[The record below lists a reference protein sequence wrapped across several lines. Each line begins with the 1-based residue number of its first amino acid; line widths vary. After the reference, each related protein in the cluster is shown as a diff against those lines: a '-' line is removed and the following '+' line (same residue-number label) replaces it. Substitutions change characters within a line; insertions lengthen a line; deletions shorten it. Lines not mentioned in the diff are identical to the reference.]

1 MSIAKEL
8 QTHMKTDR
16 QLQSLKP
23 ASLHKPL
30 PPEKLRWRC
39 NPKSIK
45 VKSSAEIR
53 PSREII
59 GQERALRALRV
70 GLAMNHFGYNIF
82 VTGFSGTGR
91 TTTIKRL
98 LQAFESKRGEL
109 RDHCYVYNFKHPD
122 LPIAISLPAGQ
133 GRGLKEDMANFIRD
147 LARDLP
153 ALYESQRFQQARK
166 AVLTHFQQRQKS
178 VLLDFEKKVK
188 ERGFELVQVQVGNLM
203 RPDIAPLIGEKATNL
218 DEIDGMV
225 QKGEYPKEQYEAL
238 KATQVLLE
246 KQMAIVFRELRNIE
260 KKAQQ
265 SVAEVEERLV
275 MPMVDEYIEVLK
287 TTYESERVRLY
298 LEEVRTNI
306 KLNLSRFQKS
316 QQQTPTGEGTQEEE
330 EEEDD
335 FLEYQVNLLVDNSD
349 TEHIPIV
356 IETNPKFKNI
366 FGTVERV
373 MERGGVWKTD
383 FTQVKPGALLQAD
396 GGYLVLNALDVLL
409 EPGVWQDLKRS
420 LRTGKVEIQPNEPTY
435 GFAPT
440 GMKPEAIDL
449 NIKVIMIG
457 DSEIYQLLYLRDDD
471 FKKIFKIRA
480 DFDYEMERDK
490 NAVNQ
495 YLGFVKMVT
504 EDEKLRHF
512 ERDALASL
520 VEFGVRL
527 SGSQKKLSTRF
538 NILADVIR
546 EANYWAEE
554 DVAPIVK
561 SKHVCRAIE
570 ERIYRVKLVEHKVQ
584 EMITDGVIMI
594 DTQGAV
600 VGQVNGLSV
609 YDTGEHAF
617 GKPARITAK
626 TSLGRAGVINIERES
641 ELSGPT
647 HNKGVAILSGY
658 LRSRFAQDK
667 PLIMSAS
674 ITFEQSYGGV
684 DGDSASSTE
693 VYAILS
699 SLADVPLRQDIAVT
713 GSVNQ
718 NGEVQPIGGVNLKI
732 EGFFDVCKEKGLTGG
747 QGVVVPKANVR
758 DLMLREDVLEA
769 VEKNLF
775 HIYAVGSID
784 EGIEILTGRKAGSKR
799 PNGSFQPGTVYHLV
813 DSKLRFYADQWK
825 KFEAGHE

>member
-1 MSIAKEL
+1 
-8 QTHMKTDR
+8 MKTDHP
-16 QLQSLKP
+16 LSSKLKP
-23 ASLHKPL
+23 APRHESLPA
-30 PPEKLRWRC
+30 EKLRWRC
-39 NPKSIK
+39 NPKSIR

-59 GQERALRALRV
+59 GQERALKALRV
-70 GLAMNHFGYNIF
+70 GLAMNHIGYNIF

-98 LQAFESKRGEL
+98 LHVFESKQGEL
-109 RDHCYVYNFKHPD
+109 RDHCYVFNFKHPD
-122 LPIAISLPAGQ
+122 LPISISLPAGQ

-147 LARDLP
+147 LVRDLP
-153 ALYESQRFQQARK
+153 AVYESQRFQQARK
-166 AVLTHFQQRQKS
+166 SVLSHFQDRQKS

-203 RPDIAPLIGEKATNL
+203 RPDIAPLVGDKATNL

-225 QKGEYPKEQYEAL
+225 QKGEFSKEQYEAM
-238 KATQVLLE
+238 KATQSVLE
-246 KQMAIVFRELRNIE
+246 KQMAFVFRELRNIE

-265 SVAEVEERLV
+265 SVAEIEERFV
-275 MPMVDEYIEVLK
+275 MPMVDEYIEILK
-287 TTYESERVRLY
+287 TTYDSERVQAY
-298 LEEVRTNI
+298 LEDVRSNI
-306 KLNLSRFQKS
+306 KQNLSRFQKN
-316 QQQTPTGEGTQEEE
+316 QQPAVPTTETQEDDG
-330 EEEDD
+330 EEDD

-349 TEHIPIV
+349 TEHVPIV

-383 FTQVKPGALLQAD
+383 FMQIKSGALLQAD

-420 LRTGKVEIQPNEPTY
+420 LRTGKAEIHPNEPMY

-449 NIKVIMIG
+449 NIKVILIG

-480 DFDYEMERDK
+480 DFDYEMQRD
-490 NAVNQ
+490 NSAVNQ

-512 ERDALASL
+512 ERDALAGL

-527 SGSQKKLSTRF
+527 AGSQKKLSTRF
-538 NILADVIR
+538 NVLADVIR
-546 EANYWAEE
+546 EANYWADQ
-554 DVAPIVK
+554 DVSPIVK
-561 SKHVCRAIE
+561 AKHVHKAIE
-570 ERIYRVKLVEHKVQ
+570 ERIYRVKLLEDKVQ

-600 VGQVNGLSV
+600 VGQVNGLSI

-641 ELSGPT
+641 EMSGPT
-647 HNKGVAILSGY
+647 HNKGFAILSGY
-658 LRSRFAQDK
+658 LRSQFAQDK

-674 ITFEQSYGGV
+674 VTFEQSYSGV

-693 VYAILS
+693 IYAILS

-718 NGEVQPIGGVNLKI
+718 KGEVQPIGGVNLKI
-732 EGFFDVCKEKGLTGG
+732 EGFFDVCKERGLTGE
-747 QGVVVPKANVR
+747 QGVMIPRANVP

-769 VEKNLF
+769 VRKNIF
-775 HIYAVGSID
+775 RVFAVSSID
-784 EGIEILTGRKAGSKR
+784 EGIEILTGYKAGKKR
-799 PNGSFQPGTVYHLV
+799 ANGSFETGTMYHLV
-813 DSKLRFYADQWK
+813 DSKLIYFAEQWK
-825 KFEAGHE
+825 KFEVGHD

>member
-1 MSIAKEL
+1 
-8 QTHMKTDR
+8 MKTDR
-16 QLQSLKP
+16 SIQSRLKP
-23 ASLHKPL
+23 APRHAALPL
-30 PPEKLRWRC
+30 EKLRWRC

-45 VKSSAEIR
+45 VKTSAEIK

-59 GQERALRALRV
+59 GQERALKALRV

-82 VTGFSGTGR
+82 VTGLSGTGR

-98 LQAFESKRGEL
+98 LHAFESKRGEL
-109 RDHCYVYNFKHPD
+109 RDHCYVFNFKHPD

-147 LARDLP
+147 LVRDLP
-153 ALYESQRFQQARK
+153 ALYESQRFQHARK
-166 AVLTHFQQRQKS
+166 AVLSHFQERQKS

-188 ERGFELVQVQVGNLM
+188 ARGFDLVQVQVGNLM
-203 RPDIAPLIGEKATNL
+203 RPDIAPLVGEKVTNL
-218 DEIDGMV
+218 DEIEGMV
-225 QKGEYPKEQYEAL
+225 QKGEFSKEQYEAL
-238 KATQVLLE
+238 KAAQALLE
-246 KQMAIVFRELRNIE
+246 KQMSVVFRELRNIE

-265 SVAEVEERLV
+265 SVTELEERLV
-275 MPMVDEYIEVLK
+275 MPMVDEYIEILK
-287 TTYESERVRLY
+287 TTYECERVRSY
-298 LEEVRTNI
+298 LEEVRSNI
-306 KLNLSRFQKS
+306 KQNLSRFQKT
-316 QQQTPTGEGTQEEE
+316 QQTTSPPAAVQEEE
-330 EEEDD
+330 EEEDDD

-349 TEHIPIV
+349 AEHIPIV

-383 FTQVKPGALLQAD
+383 FMQIKSGSLLQAN
-396 GGYLVLNALDVLL
+396 GGYLVLNALDVLM

-420 LRTGKVEIQPNEPTY
+420 LRTGKAEIHPNEPMY

-457 DSEIYQLLYLRDDD
+457 DSEIYQLLYMRDDD

-480 DFDYEMERDK
+480 DFDYEMARD
-490 NAVNQ
+490 NSAVSQ

-512 ERDALASL
+512 DREALASL

-538 NILADVIR
+538 NLLADVIR
-546 EANYWAEE
+546 EANYWADE
-554 DVAPIVK
+554 DVSPIVK
-561 SKHVCRAIE
+561 TKHVLKAIE
-570 ERIYRVKLVEHKVQ
+570 ERIYRVNLLEDKVQ

-594 DTQGAV
+594 DTQGTV

-641 ELSGPT
+641 DMSGPT
-647 HNKGVAILSGY
+647 HNKGFAILSGY
-658 LRSRFAQDK
+658 LRSKFAQDK

-674 ITFEQSYGGV
+674 VTFEQSYSGV

-693 VYAILS
+693 IYAILS
-699 SLADVPLRQDIAVT
+699 SLADIPLRQEIAVT

-732 EGFFDVCKEKGLTGG
+732 EGFFDVCKERGLTGG
-747 QGVVVPKANVR
+747 QGVMVPKANVP

-769 VEKNLF
+769 VRKKQF
-775 HIYAVGSID
+775 HVYAVGSID
-784 EGIEILTGRKAGSKR
+784 EGIEILTGLKAGGKR
-799 PNGSFQPGTVYHLV
+799 PNGSFEPGTIYHLV
-813 DSKLRFYADQWK
+813 DSKLRFYAEQWK

>member
-1 MSIAKEL
+1 
-8 QTHMKTDR
+8 MKTDHPLLA
-16 QLQSLKP
+16 QLKP
-23 ASLHKPL
+23 ASRHTSL

-45 VKSSAEIR
+45 VRTSAEIR

-82 VTGFSGTGR
+82 VTGLSGTGR

-98 LQAFESKRGEL
+98 LHAFESKRGAL
-109 RDHCYVYNFKHPD
+109 RDHCYLFNFKHPD
-122 LPIAISLPAGQ
+122 QPIAVSLLAGQ
-133 GRGLKEDMANFIRD
+133 GRGLKEDMASFIRD
-147 LARDLP
+147 LTRDLP

-166 AVLTHFQQRQKS
+166 AVLSHFQDRQKS

-203 RPDIAPLIGEKATNL
+203 RPDIAPLVGDKATNL

-225 QKGEYPKEQYEAL
+225 QKGEFAKEQYEAL
-238 KATQVLLE
+238 KTTQAVLE
-246 KQMAIVFRELRNIE
+246 KQMATVFRELRNIE

-275 MPMVDEYIEVLK
+275 MPMVDEYIEILK
-287 TTYESERVRLY
+287 TTFENERVQSY
-298 LEEVRTNI
+298 LEEVRSNI
-306 KLNLSRFQKS
+306 KQNLNRFHKS
-316 QQQTPTGEGTQEEE
+316 QQATPPTNEAQEEE
-330 EEEDD
+330 QEEDN

-366 FGTVERV
+366 FGTVERI
-373 MERGGVWKTD
+373 MEQGGVWKTD
-383 FTQVKPGALLQAD
+383 FTQIKPGALLQAD

-420 LRTGKVEIQPNEPTY
+420 LRTGKAEIHPNEPMY

-457 DSEIYQLLYLRDDD
+457 DAEIYQLLYLRDDD

-480 DFDYEMERDK
+480 DFDYEMQRD
-490 NAVNQ
+490 NSAVNQ

-512 ERDALASL
+512 DREALASL

-538 NILADVIR
+538 NVLADVIR
-546 EANYWAEE
+546 EANYWAGQ
-554 DVAPIVK
+554 DVSPIVK
-561 SKHVCRAIE
+561 AKHVLKAIE
-570 ERIYRVKLVEHKVQ
+570 ERIYRVKLIEDKVQ

-594 DTQGAV
+594 DTQGAA

-641 ELSGPT
+641 EMSGPT

-658 LRSRFAQDK
+658 LRSKFAQDK

-674 ITFEQSYGGV
+674 ITFEQSYSGV

-693 VYAILS
+693 IYAILS

-732 EGFFDVCKEKGLTGG
+732 EGFFDVCKGKGLTGK
-747 QGVVVPKANVR
+747 QGVMVPKTNVP

-769 VEKNLF
+769 VRKKQF
-775 HIYAVGSID
+775 HIYAVSSID
-784 EGIEILTGRKAGSKR
+784 EGIEILTGRKAGNKH
-799 PNGSFQPGTVYHLV
+799 PKGSFESGTVYHLV
-813 DSKLRFYADQWK
+813 DSKLRFYAEQWK
-825 KFEAGHE
+825 KFEAGRE

>member
-1 MSIAKEL
+1 
-8 QTHMKTDR
+8 MKTARFLKSD
-16 QLQSLKP
+16 LKP
-23 ASLHKPL
+23 ASYHAEL

-59 GQERALRALRV
+59 GQQRALRALRV

-82 VTGFSGTGR
+82 VTGISGTGR

-98 LQAFESKRGEL
+98 LHVFETKRGEL

-122 LPIAISLPAGQ
+122 APISISLPAGQ

-147 LARDLP
+147 LVRDMP

-166 AVLTHFQQRQKS
+166 AVLTHFQERQKS

-203 RPDIAPLIGEKATNL
+203 RPDIAPVVGEKATNL
-218 DEIDGMV
+218 DEIDGLV
-225 QKGEYPKEQYEAL
+225 QKGEFQKEEFEAL
-238 KATQVLLE
+238 KATQAMLE
-246 KQMAIVFRELRNIE
+246 KQMAVVFRELRNIE

-275 MPMVDEYIEVLK
+275 MPMVDEYVEILK
-287 TTYESERVRLY
+287 TTYESERVRSY
-298 LEEVRTNI
+298 LEEVRSNI
-306 KLNLSRFQKS
+306 KQNLSRFQKS
-316 QQQTPTGEGTQEEE
+316 QPASASPSNAPEEE

-383 FTQVKPGALLQAD
+383 FTQIKSGALLQAD

-420 LRTGKVEIQPNEPTY
+420 LRIGKAEIQPNEPMY

-449 NIKVIMIG
+449 NVKVIMIG
-457 DSEIYQLLYLRDDD
+457 DSEIYQVLYSRDDD

-480 DFDYEMERDK
+480 DFDYEMARDTS
-490 NAVNQ
+490 AVNQ

-512 ERDALASL
+512 DRGALASL

-538 NILADVIR
+538 NMLADVIR
-546 EANYWAEE
+546 EANYWAAE
-554 DVAPIVK
+554 DVALVVK
-561 SKHVCRAIE
+561 AKHIRRAIE
-570 ERIYRVKLVEHKVQ
+570 ERIYRVKLLEDKVQ

-594 DTQGAV
+594 DTEGAI

-641 ELSGPT
+641 EMSGPT
-647 HNKGVAILSGY
+647 HNKGFAILSGY
-658 LRSRFAQDK
+658 LRSKFAQDK

-674 ITFEQSYGGV
+674 VTFEQSYSGV

-693 VYAILS
+693 IYAILS
-699 SLADVPLRQDIAVT
+699 SLAEVPLRQDIAVT

-732 EGFFDVCKEKGLTGG
+732 EGFFDVCKAKGLTGK
-747 QGVVVPKANVR
+747 QGVMIPKANVP
-758 DLMLREDVLEA
+758 DLMVREDVLEA
-769 VEKNLF
+769 VQKKTF
-775 HIYAVGSID
+775 HIYAVSSID
-784 EGIEILTGRKAGSKR
+784 EGVEILTGRKAGNQR
-799 PNGSFQPGTVYHLV
+799 PKGAFEPGTVYHLV
-813 DSKLRFYADQWK
+813 DSKLRFYAEQWK
-825 KFEAGHE
+825 KFEAGREEHW

>member
-1 MSIAKEL
+1 M
-8 QTHMKTDR
+8 
-16 QLQSLKP
+16 
-23 ASLHKPL
+23 
-30 PPEKLRWRC
+30 
-39 NPKSIK
+39 
-45 VKSSAEIR
+45 
-53 PSREII
+53 
-59 GQERALRALRV
+59 

-82 VTGFSGTGR
+82 VTGLSGTGR

-98 LQAFESKRGEL
+98 LHAFESKRGEL
-109 RDHCYVYNFKHPD
+109 RDHCYVFNFKHPD
-122 LPIAISLPAGQ
+122 MPIAISLPAGQ
-133 GRGLKEDMANFIRD
+133 GRGLKEDMASFIRD
-147 LARDLP
+147 LIRDLP
-153 ALYESQRFQQARK
+153 TLYESQRFQQARK
-166 AVLTHFQQRQKS
+166 AVLTHFQERQKS

-203 RPDIAPLIGEKATNL
+203 RPDIAPLVGEKATNL

-225 QKGEYPKEQYEAL
+225 QKGEFPKEQYESL
-238 KATQVLLE
+238 KAAQAVLE
-246 KQMAIVFRELRNIE
+246 KQMAVVFRELRNIE

-265 SVAEVEERLV
+265 SVTEVEERFV
-275 MPMVDEYIEVLK
+275 MPMVDEYVEILK
-287 TTYESERVRLY
+287 TTYDSERVRSY
-298 LEEVRTNI
+298 LEEVRAHI
-306 KLNLSRFQKS
+306 KGNLSRFQKN
-316 QQQTPTGEGTQEEE
+316 QPTNSPPANEAQEEE

-383 FTQVKPGALLQAD
+383 FTQIKPGALLHAD

-420 LRTGKVEIQPNEPTY
+420 LRTGKAELQPNEPMY

-457 DSEIYQLLYLRDDD
+457 DAEIYQLLYLRDDD

-480 DFDYEMERDK
+480 DFDYEMERD
-490 NAVNQ
+490 NSAVNQ

-512 ERDALASL
+512 DRDALASL

-538 NILADVIR
+538 NVLADVIR
-546 EANYWAEE
+546 EGNYWAEQ
-554 DVAPIVK
+554 DVSPIVRA
-561 SKHVCRAIE
+561 KHVHKAIE
-570 ERIYRVKLVEHKVQ
+570 ERIYRVKLIEDKVQ

-609 YDTGEHAF
+609 YDTGEYAF

-647 HNKGVAILSGY
+647 HNKGFAILSGY
-658 LRSRFAQDK
+658 LRSKFAQDK

-674 ITFEQSYGGV
+674 VTFEQSYSGV

-693 VYAILS
+693 IYAILS
-699 SLADVPLRQDIAVT
+699 SLAEVPLRQDIAVT

-732 EGFFDVCKEKGLTGG
+732 EGFFDVCKERGLTGK
-747 QGVVVPKANVR
+747 QGVMVPKANVP

-769 VEKNLF
+769 VRKKLF
-775 HIYAVGSID
+775 HIFAVGSID
-784 EGIEILTGRKAGSKR
+784 EGVEILTGWKAGHKR
-799 PNGSFQPGTVYHLV
+799 PNGSFEPGTVYHLV
-813 DSKLRFYADQWK
+813 DSKLRFYAEQWK